1 MSNQSALTRAHLL
14 RILSFGL
21 MAVAALMLAVGGM
34 VAYSARVLDDLSVEN
49 QARLTERRVERRL
62 TALREDMLSAT
73 VWSEAYERT
82 LARDAAWMHINY
94 GEYFAEYMGHEVSMV
109 FDPQGRP
116 IYAARDGEA
125 TTTAAEKDFLAG
137 VQPLVDDVRRATV
150 QKAPGGR
157 RLGFGLDA
165 VVTREAT
172 VMVGNDPYFVSV
184 SSVVP
189 EDREHDNPR
198 SGDAVVVTG
207 LSAARFVGTLNQE
220 LMLAKPRLL
229 SANAPASDAMVPL
242 KDPQGHLIGTISWV
256 PDQPGAKLITDAIP
270 ALSVLLALLLTAL
283 GFGGIRVYGLIRDLA
298 RNENALDRSLAEAE
312 AANVAKSRFL
322 ANMSHEL
329 RTPLNGIIA
338 MSELLHAHQKD
349 DRGREMANTIVSSGH
364 MLEHVVN
371 DILDVAKIEAGS
383 MQFEPAPF
391 SLDEVL
397 KEAARLHGAS
407 AAAKGVDL
415 LLSIRPEASGM
426 YVGDRTRVAQVV
438 SNLVSNAVK
447 FTKVGCVQVIARRHP
462 RRGLCI
468 SVSDTGIGFD
478 REAGQR
484 LFQRFEQADTSVSRR
499 YGGTGL
505 GLSICASLTRMM
517 GGSVSARSRPSKGAT
532 FFARMPL
539 PYLGPVDA
547 IVLDEDT
554 DAVDVQSER
563 ALRILYADDHA
574 VNRQVVSLILEPFGV
589 AMSLAEDGVE
599 AVALATSSRFDVI
612 LMDVQMPGM
621 DGLTATRKIRTHE
634 ATNGLPRTPI
644 ISLTANAMPDDVT
657 RSLEAGSDLHLPK
670 PIRPAALIEA
680 VESLLQAT
688 SESSESLAA

>member
-21 MAVAALMLAVGGM
+21 IAVAALMLAVGGM
-34 VAYSARVLDDLSVEN
+34 VAYSARVLDDLSVQN
-49 QARLTERRVERRL
+49 QARLTERRVSRRL
-62 TALREDMLSAT
+62 AALREDLLSAT
-73 VWSEAYERT
+73 VWNEAHERT
-82 LARDAAWMHINY
+82 LARDMAWMEVNY
-94 GEYFAEYMGHEVSMV
+94 GEYFAEYMGHELTMV
-109 FDPQGRP
+109 FDPEGNPLYASRDSEARP
-116 IYAARDGEA
+116 IETESR
-125 TTTAAEKDFLAG
+125 FLAG
-137 VQPLVDDVRRATV
+137 VRPLVEDVRREAA
-150 QKAPGGR
+150 QKASGGSR
-157 RLGFGLDA
+157 RVFGLEA
-165 VVTREAT
+165 VVTREAS
-172 VMVGNDPYFVSV
+172 VMVGDEPHLVSV
-184 SSVVP
+184 STVVP
-189 EDREHDNPR
+189 EDVEHDQPWT
-198 SGDAVVVTG
+198 GDAIVVSG
-207 LSAARFVGTLNQE
+207 LSARRFVATLNAD
-220 LMLAKPRLL
+220 LMLTQPRLL
-229 SANAPASDAMVPL
+229 TGNTATVEVGVPL

-256 PDQPGAKLITDAIP
+256 PDRPGAKLIAGAIP
-270 ALSVLLALLLTAL
+270 ALSILLALLLTAL
-283 GFGGIRVYGLIRDLA
+283 GFGGARVYGLIRDLA

-447 FTKVGCVQVIARRHP
+447 FTKAGCVQVIARRHP

-505 GLSICASLTRMM
+505 GLSICASMTRMM
-517 GGSVSARSRPSKGAT
+517 GGSVSARSRPGQGAT

-547 IVLDEDT
+547 IVMDEDS
-554 DAVDVQSER
+554 DAVDVHSER

-574 VNRQVVSLILEPFGV
+574 VNRQVVSLILEPLGV
-589 AMSLAEDGVE
+589 AMTLAEDGVE

-644 ISLTANAMPDDVT
+644 ISLTANAMPDDVA
-657 RSLEAGSDLHLPK
+657 RSMEAGSDLHLPK